1 MKSFWLGL
9 SCAVGLL
16 VGGCDAKKAGAS
28 SASAEATETGSAAA
42 KKAKAPTKKPP
53 ADLTKVNDD
62 ELKAAV
68 EAVGFK
74 DPPLMRKADDDYE
87 LLSAFVKEPKM
98 ELRIYDFAKVSY
110 RKTDFKPLIS
120 MNDKRVLRVSA
131 MQGVGFEKLMAD
143 TMTMLKDGCVD
154 LASCEGLLGKNSYGD
169 INHLGGRAQLG
180 PLGYSMINA
189 KRGSEYVRTQVYD
202 YKPEKADTVHFIKDL
217 VFVAAMSDGDKAAPK
232 EDIEKLLDC
241 VR

>member
-74 DPPLMRKADDDYE
+74 DPPLMRKADDDY
-87 LLSAFVKEPKM
+87 SAW
-98 ELRIYDFAKVSY
+98 
-110 RKTDFKPLIS
+110 TW
-120 MNDKRVLRVSA
+120 
-131 MQGVGFEKLMAD
+131 
-143 TMTMLKDGCVD
+143 
-154 LASCEGLLGKNSYGD
+154 
-169 INHLGGRAQLG
+169 
-180 PLGYSMINA
+180 
-189 KRGSEYVRTQVYD
+189 GSIPRT
-202 YKPEKADTVHFIKDL
+202 
-217 VFVAAMSDGDKAAPK
+217 
-232 EDIEKLLDC
+232 C
-241 VR
+241 